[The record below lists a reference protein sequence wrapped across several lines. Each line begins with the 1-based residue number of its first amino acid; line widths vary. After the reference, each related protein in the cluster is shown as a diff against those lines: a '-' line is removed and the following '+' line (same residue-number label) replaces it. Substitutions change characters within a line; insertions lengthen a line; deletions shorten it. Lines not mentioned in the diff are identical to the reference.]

1 MRSDPASMTE
11 AERFAEIAEL
21 FARGV
26 QRLFAHE
33 IKARR
38 QLRNSAVPLD
48 AVRVGE
54 AACGL
59 RVLSPKSTRSTT

>member
-1 MRSDPASMTE
+1 MHRDPASMTE

-26 QRLFAHE
+26 QRLFANE
-33 IKARR
+33 CKARAKP
-38 QLRNSAVPLD
+38 RNSVVPLD
-48 AVRVGE
+48 AFAVGE
-54 AACGL
+54 APCDL